1 MFVLV
6 VSKKG
11 NVIILYII
19 KILMDSGIGWI
30 LKEKPHKPIERNRC
44 EKYFFSYFFIVS
56 TSAYRL
62 CR

>member
-1 MFVLV
+1 MCVLI

-30 LKEKPHKPIERNRC
+30 LKEKPPEAGKL
-44 EKYFFSYFFIVS
+44 
-56 TSAYRL
+56 TM
-62 CR
+62 